1 MPYIPEAAW
10 INCRSALAREKYQ
23 PAISPNLTHRVRQ
36 QAGSLDRR
44 YKHLARLIKRP
55 KIKRSA
61 GNVNPKS
68 QRLFSEYE

>member
-36 QAGSLDRR
+36 QAGSYWIGAISTSR
-44 YKHLARLIKRP
+44 
-55 KIKRSA
+55 
-61 GNVNPKS
+61 V
-68 QRLFSEYE
+68 

>member
-36 QAGSLDRR
+36 QAGFYRIDPVSTLP
-44 YKHLARLIKRP
+44 A
-55 KIKRSA
+55 
-61 GNVNPKS
+61 
-68 QRLFSEYE
+68 